1 MAGFTAPEGKTMGHA
16 GAIVSRSSGTAGAK
30 KAALEAAGVKVG
42 KTPSEAADFGKR
54 NCSQTKD
61 VDGVDPL
68 VNSATR
74 AGISTTPAPTA
85 DSCPDASAIS
95 KLFERGVDKDWAFHR
110 VRPSNSEKICE

>member
-16 GAIVSRSSGTAGAK
+16 GAIVSGPSGTAGAK

-85 DSCPDASAIS
+85 DSCPDASGIS